1 MAKIDQG
8 NTYKTVVGWYGECGG
23 DECQDINLSVYK
35 THVAGV
41 FQWDTNGVLKGW
53 SKNLP
58 DAWTQPFTKLEC
70 GKLYYLVILPGTSS
84 FTIPNFVVSS
94 FETVDAGRLVS
105 SCEAT
110 PTPIVCTC
118 APEDFVVTTI
128 SSTSHTFADHILA
141 GFATGT
147 EVSFNDSTLVTAGI
161 ACTVA
166 LKFPGGSPAGFVVLQ
181 KMQPNNTQFYVKHG
195 ITCYTAIA
203 SASNGSG
210 DSWELEMSSSEQ
222 LPDTCGDNIELPTP
236 EPEPTPTPE
245 PEPTPTPQPPSDCC
259 PDPQTQ
265 VDTIGGVNLREVF
278 HTYPSGMQV
287 ALLKYQGYDSGGTLC
302 ADLTLTDGWTE
313 EGTESTKLVLL
324 PGSSDPIGTITK
336 TLKNGT
342 DKNTFYYIDSQQT
355 CYVGDYNDDSPIE
368 LVTTTGTATK
378 QTPTPEPEPT
388 PTPEPEPTPTPE
400 PEPEP
405 TPTPQPP
412 SADVPSD
419 CCPDPQTQV
428 DTIGGVNLREVFHT
442 YPSGMQVALLKYQ
455 GYDSGGTLCA
465 DLTLTDGWTEEG
477 TESTKLVLL
486 PGSSDPIGTITKTLK
501 NGTDKNTFYYID
513 SQQTCYVGD
522 YNDDSPIELVTTTG
536 TASETTPTPEPDPT
550 PTPTPEKTPTPVPD
564 TAAPTATVSG
574 APTSAIYPEIDV
586 NLTIGGTDVT
596 HYKHKLESGNWSAET
611 PVATALTITATW
623 SIGTHTVKV
632 VAKDAAGN
640 WQTEGNATTVT
651 FQVIAVP
658 STELDCEC
666 TPEGLSTI
674 SASGSMFRHLGHTF
688 GNWKQNEQIGFDDST
703 LKSEGIASTAFFT
716 YPDDSQAGIIVFTGK
731 KPNNTKFYVRTGKYC
746 YTVVGQASP
755 SSVWNLKLSLET
767 TLPDGCDS
775 DGGNFAA
782 ETTCCSDSSV
792 AIQVFAG
799 STDSEY
805 GVGVTAYPDG
815 NMDGELCFNP
825 PTGWPDDI
833 DFQFPYAKMFMLEG
847 LTDETQLIKIDT
859 TIPPANLYGMQFIY
873 RLASGDCYQ
882 GYFQE
887 SGTST
892 FNLV

>member
-58 DAWTQPFTKLEC
+58 DSWAQPFTKLEC

-94 FETVDAGRLVS
+94 FETVDAGRLAS

-110 PTPIVCTC
+110 PTPLTCTC
-118 APEDFVVTTI
+118 APEDFIATTI
-128 SSTSHTFADHILA
+128 SSNHHTFADHIFG

-147 EVSFNDSTLVTAGI
+147 EVSFNDSTLADEGI
-161 ACTVA
+161 AWTVR
-166 LKFPGGSPAGFVVLQ
+166 LNFPGGTSAGFIVFQQ
-181 KMQPNNTQFYVKHG
+181 KKPDNTQFFVKHG
-195 ITCYTAIA
+195 ITCYTATA
-203 SASNGSG
+203 TSSNADGE
-210 DSWELEMSSSEQ
+210 SWELTMSSSEQ
-222 LPDTCGDNIELPTP
+222 LPSTCGEDIELPTP
-236 EPEPTPTPE
+236 TPERTPTPV
-245 PEPTPTPQPPSDCC
+245 PDTTPPTATISGAPTSAIYPDTHVSLNVGGTDVTHWKVLEATGQWSAEFPVTGSAEITGTYAIGTHTEKVVGRDAAGNWQTESNATTVTFQVIAEVPSECC
-259 PDPQTQ
+259 PSPQTRA
-265 VDTIGGVNLREVF
+265 DTVGGVTLQEVF
-278 HTYPSGMQV
+278 HTYSSGMQV
-287 ALLKYQGYDSGGTLC
+287 AILKYQGFDSGGTLC

-313 EGTESTKLVLL
+313 EGTELTKYVLL
-324 PGSSDPIGTITK
+324 PGSSDPIGTIAK

-342 DKNTFYYIDSQQT
+342 DKNTFYYIDSQGT

-368 LVTTTGTATK
+368 LVATSGTAA
-378 QTPTPEPEPT
+378 E
-388 PTPEPEPTPTPE
+388 
-400 PEPEP
+400 
-405 TPTPQPP
+405 
-412 SADVPSD
+412 A
-419 CCPDPQTQV
+419 
-428 DTIGGVNLREVFHT
+428 
-442 YPSGMQVALLKYQ
+442 
-455 GYDSGGTLCA
+455 
-465 DLTLTDGWTEEG
+465 
-477 TESTKLVLL
+477 
-486 PGSSDPIGTITKTLK
+486 
-501 NGTDKNTFYYID
+501 
-513 SQQTCYVGD
+513 
-522 YNDDSPIELVTTTG
+522 
-536 TASETTPTPEPDPT
+536 TPTPEPDPT
-550 PTPTPEKTPTPVPD
+550 PTPTPERTPTPVPD
-564 TAAPTATVSG
+564 TTAPTATISG
-574 APTSAIYPEIDV
+574 APTSAIYPEVDV
-586 NLTIGGTDVT
+586 VLTIGGTDVT
-596 HYKHKLESGNWSAET
+596 HYKFQGAHQQNWSQEF
-611 PVATALTITATW
+611 PVVAGNQPGKLYLTNTW
-623 SIGTHTVKV
+623 SIGTHTIKV
-632 VAKDAAGN
+632 VGKDAAGN

-666 TPEGLSTI
+666 TPEGFSTI
-674 SASGSMFRHLGHTF
+674 SASGNMFRYLDHTF
-688 GNWKQNEQIGFDDST
+688 GNWKQNEQIGFDETT

-716 YPDDSQAGIIVFTGK
+716 YPDDSQAGIIVFTGM

-746 YTVVGQASP
+746 YTVVGQPSP
-755 SSVWNLKLSLET
+755 GSVWNLQLSLET